1 MRKNKIKNSETSKV
15 PKTDQ
20 KTLSDELIESAN
32 TTITIDDL
40 YSQLE
45 SLKHDIE
52 IETIQN
58 KIKIF
63 DRFFKNLGDDEAVL
77 MDMISSYKQNK
88 LSDLK

>member
-1 MRKNKIKNSETSKV
+1 MKNKIKNSETSKV

>member
-1 MRKNKIKNSETSKV
+1 MKNKIKNSETSKV

-20 KTLSDELIESAN
+20 KTLSDELMESAN